1 MAANVIDQLVVMFAI
16 DGRKAT
22 SGAKEVE
29 KAIDGLTDAATSG
42 AEASESA
49 AKSTEQAFQRTGQAI
64 RRTGGALQGARR
76 SIEGNNR
83 AIDGSGK
90 SVVETGKK
98 IVKTTD
104 KTDKSMDRSREKNV
118 RNARDVGDSQKE
130 LADTLRRTKGEA
142 LRVMAILTAGRGMK
156 EFLSS
161 TTATS
166 AAAGRMAHNLGMT
179 TQDLTAWQTV
189 AKESGGTADGMASSL
204 QGIVDQFQTISGQ
217 QNLTRVFSSIGVNLK
232 DSNGKLRDRT
242 QIMMDLADRFSNID
256 PTQANTWG
264 QMLGFDQ
271 GTINTLER
279 GRKEL
284 SGLYDE
290 ARKNAITPEQASA
303 FSQLQQDWVQLTTQS
318 DALGRSI
325 LTSLVPPMHAVLKDT
340 SEFIDKYPNL
350 AKGIGITGVG
360 LAGIATTLGSI
371 ASVKIGGSL
380 LGVLGRACTCGEGEG
395 IKKDAAKAE
404 GGKAATK
411 EVAKDAAE
419 AGGSVA
425 ATGRRKAAAPILRR
439 VGRDAL
445 RYGGKAL
452 RVAPLAAIAYEILA
466 DATPTAKDDTLH
478 ASAKGLDTWAAHHNG
493 GGAGVS
499 KVIGEVRASLDRAAI
514 AKSFFE
520 ERGWSSEQSEGILAN
535 LIRESGLRASA
546 SGDGGSAY
554 GIGQWHAD
562 RQLDYA
568 KLYGHRMQDV
578 RDRDQALREQLGFVD
593 WELNN
598 TEKGAGNKLR
608 ATSTRRGAAAA
619 VSGYYERPAD
629 RIGNMTARGD
639 IAESLHQ
646 YLPDS
651 QMMQYASAPINNSTS
666 NSQTIHVDA
675 ITVNT
680 HGTNPDSVVRAI
692 HHEFGVAATLGHQT
706 ATRLG

>member
-16 DGRKAT
+16 DSRKAT

-452 RVAPLAAIAYEILA
+452 RVAPLAAVPYEILA
-466 DATPTAKDDTLH
+466 DATPTAKDDTIPRGSNSARSAVSNPSRFGLFAQSVAKIEDARYNQMGGYNNAYAGKYQMGKGAIKDAARSLH
-478 ASAKGLDTWAAHHNG
+478 ETVPSQSQFLSDPDMQERYFRAYTSQNEKYLWAHSDTFRNASDARKMEILGYAHNQG
-493 GGAGVS
+493 AGGALQWLQTGV
-499 KVIGEVRASLDRAAI
+499 AA
-514 AKSFFE
+514 
-520 ERGWSSEQSEGILAN
+520 Q
-535 LIRESGLRASA
+535 
-546 SGDGGSAY
+546 DGFGTR
-554 GIGQWHAD
+554 AD
-562 RQLDYA
+562 RYANEIHANFAANNMLDN
-568 KLYGHRMQDV
+568 MQPLI
-578 RDRDQALREQLGFVD
+578 QHA
-593 WELNN
+593 
-598 TEKGAGNKLR
+598 AGPVN
-608 ATSTRRGAAAA
+608 
-619 VSGYYERPAD
+619 
-629 RIGNMTARGD
+629 
-639 IAESLHQ
+639 
-646 YLPDS
+646 
-651 QMMQYASAPINNSTS
+651 NNSTS

-680 HGTNPDSVVRAI
+680 HGANPDSVVRAI
-692 HHEFGVAATLGHQT
+692 HHEFGAAAALGHQT